1 MPPGALPK
9 ERGVPAVLF
18 CLLFWPDDN
27 HHCFEADLLLGI
39 DHKANSANIALALAE
54 TACSGLRR
62 CCPTF
67 GPLSQPPRAH
77 FRKERGVLACC
88 NAAGMVISGLALPAV
103 LFCLLFWPEDNHGCS
118 EVVMFLGT
126 ANKANSANIAL
137 ALLFTQKKTTGSL

>member
-1 MPPGALPK
+1 MCGT
-9 ERGVPAVLF
+9 
-18 CLLFWPDDN
+18 CLAGPRAAAFR
-27 HHCFEADLLLGI
+27 
-39 DHKANSANIALALAE
+39 SAAI
-54 TACSGLRR
+54 R
-62 CCPTF
+62 C
-67 GPLSQPPRAH
+67 LRAH